1 MHCTVR
7 LFEQNKI
14 CFSITFHY
22 NLSSEMSANS
32 MAIKTFNTVGQ
43 LDQYNQPEAF
53 AEIHV
58 SF

>member
-7 LFEQNKI
+7 LFEQNKT
-14 CFSITFHY
+14 CFSITFQY
-22 NLSSEMSANS
+22 NLSSEMSANP
-32 MAIKTFNTVGQ
+32 MDFNFNTVGQ

-53 AEIHV
+53 TEIHV